1 MVTGKCLLAGRQ
13 ADECNEIGCW
23 AQADDHG
30 DHHGIEKLARAAR
43 PGRAS
48 FLGLESIIAV
58 ADVDRAGG
66 APFPAAVINM
76 EMMAM
81 VVMTMPKMTMPKVTM
96 AMPVVPVMAVAV
108 ATVAMP
114 TVTMTP
120 RESLTRDGQGSGGQR
135 QSSDRGGND
144 LVDLR
149 HARLLRLGRAGIA
162 LR

>member
-1 MVTGKCLLAGRQ
+1 MVTGKCLLAVRQ
-13 ADECNEIGCW
+13 ADECNEIGCR

-43 PGRAS
+43 PWRAS

-58 ADVDRAGG
+58 ADVDRAVG

-81 VVMTMPKMTMPKVTM
+81 AVVMMTMPKMTMAKVTM
-96 AMPVVPVMAVAV
+96 AMPVMAVPV
-108 ATVAMP
+108 ATVAMS
-114 TVTMTP
+114 TVTMTS
-120 RESLTRDGQGSGGQR
+120 RESLTRDGQGSGNQR

>member
-1 MVTGKCLLAGRQ
+1 MVTGKCLLAVRQ

-30 DHHGIEKLARAAR
+30 DHHGIEKPARAAR

-58 ADVDRAGG
+58 ADVDRAVG

-81 VVMTMPKMTMPKVTM
+81 AVVMMTMPKMTMAKV
-96 AMPVVPVMAVAV
+96 AMPVMAVPV
-108 ATVAMP
+108 ATVAMS
-114 TVTMTP
+114 TVTMTS